1 MDPEAI
7 NEASMAGQTPLANI
21 PAAPATI
28 LPDASRTVLP
38 DTPDGLPEAL
48 DPTGTVPPAG
58 LAIRLGQAIGL
69 DRAILFT
76 VLARTWSALAAA
88 VTISLVVRTLTRE
101 QQGYWGVI
109 NPLVG
114 IQIIFELGFSFV
126 IMQTASH
133 ESAHLRITREGEISG
148 PEREMGRLASIFQ
161 KALRWYAVAA
171 ALLLVTLLALGGH
184 FFRTVVREHP
194 SAQPIHW
201 IGPWILAALAASF
214 TFQLDPVFSF
224 LDGCGFV
231 PEVARARL
239 WQFVTGSL
247 LSILA
252 LATHHGLY
260 APGCMLVGQGIA
272 GIFAISAFRGLLL
285 RVWRYDPGVHRTPFR
300 TDIWPLQWR
309 MAVSWVC
316 GYAAVP
322 LFVPILM
329 GSRSWGP
336 IEAGK
341 MAVSIS
347 LASKISDIAMAWMNT
362 KAAPFGRLIA
372 LRQFGELDARFF
384 RAFAQSLSIGSL
396 GAGAVWVLAL
406 VLDHFGNR
414 YAARFLSPLP
424 LGLML
429 VGYLMN
435 SAVSAMA
442 LYLRSHKQ
450 EKFMINS
457 IAGALYSAPAA
468 WLLGQR
474 FGGLGIAAGYAA
486 GSLII
491 GLGFGTYTFLRWRR
505 IWHTAPLRIESVPA

>member
-1 MDPEAI
+1 MEPEATT
-7 NEASMAGQTPLANI
+7 EASTTGEV
-21 PAAPATI
+21 PAVT
-28 LPDASRTVLP
+28 LPDV
-38 DTPDGLPEAL
+38 PDGLPEAL
-48 DPTGTVPPAG
+48 DSTGTIPPAG
-58 LAIRLGQAIGL
+58 LTARLRQAIGL
-69 DRAILFT
+69 DRAVLFT

-88 VTISLVVRTLTRE
+88 VTITLVVRTLSRE

-114 IQIIFELGFSFV
+114 LQIIFELGFSFV

-133 ESAHLRITREGEISG
+133 ESAHLRITREGAVSG

-161 KALRWYAVAA
+161 KAVRWYSVAA

-184 FFRTVVREHP
+184 FFRAVAREHP
-194 SAQPIHW
+194 SAQPVHW
-201 IGPWILAALAASF
+201 IGPWILAALAASL
-214 TFQLDPVFSF
+214 TFQLDPIFSF

-239 WQFVTGSL
+239 GQFVAGSL

-260 APGCMLVGQGIA
+260 APGCMLLGQGVA
-272 GIFAISAFRGLLL
+272 GIHAVSGFRRLLL
-285 RVWRYDPGVHRTPFR
+285 RVWRHNPGVHRTPFR

-329 GSRSWGP
+329 GSRNWGP
-336 IEAGK
+336 VEAGK

-347 LASKISDIAMAWMNT
+347 LAGKISDIAAAWMNT

-372 LRQFGELDARFF
+372 LRRFGELDHRFF
-384 RAFAQSLSIGSL
+384 RAFTQSLSIGSL
-396 GAGAVWVLAL
+396 GAGAVWLLAL
-406 VLDHFGNR
+406 VLHHLENP

-442 LYLRSHKQ
+442 LYLRAHKQ

-457 IAGALYSAPAA
+457 IAGALYSAPVA

-486 GSLII
+486 GSLVI

-505 IWHTAPLRIESVPA
+505 LWHGAPAASESVPA